1 MQQPSANW
9 FGRET
14 AVDWGLNI
22 VLSEDP
28 LSFWIIN
35 NMRQTPPESVM
46 KGCENGCKC
55 GTFKEEEVSGRD
67 RQGIEVHFYSQCYL
81 DSLAVLFIRRKPAKK
96 YRPALIWRLNYFR
109 DNLYDFLWERR
120 RTRRAAKAS
129 LRPWFGHSDID
140 LTVKTGAGEL
150 WCHDSMLSL
159 LLSLKEDGS
168 EGWAVEGETEG
179 KSGGQWVKEWWR
191 RFGIKQMN

>member
-1 MQQPSANW
+1 
-9 FGRET
+9 
-14 AVDWGLNI
+14 
-22 VLSEDP
+22 
-28 LSFWIIN
+28 
-35 NMRQTPPESVM
+35 M
-46 KGCENGCKC
+46 KGCENGFKC
-55 GTFKEEEVSGRD
+55 GTFKEERGREWAAETD
-67 RQGIEVHFYSQCYL
+67 MESKRTSIPSVTLTLWQCCLSDGSRQKNMGQHWSEG
-81 DSLAVLFIRRKPAKK
+81 
-96 YRPALIWRLNYFR
+96 LIILR

-168 EGWAVEGETEG
+168 EGWAGVC
-179 KSGGQWVKEWWR
+179 GGADGRKEWR
-191 RFGIKQMN
+191 TVSERVM

>member
-1 MQQPSANW
+1 MGSSVAPLKK
-9 FGRET
+9 REE
-14 AVDWGLNI
+14 G
-22 VLSEDP
+22 SERQ
-28 LSFWIIN
+28 
-35 NMRQTPPESVM
+35 RQTRNRSALLFPVLPWL
-46 KGCENGCKC
+46 
-55 GTFKEEEVSGRD
+55 SGSA
-67 RQGIEVHFYSQCYL
+67 VHQTE
-81 DSLAVLFIRRKPAKK
+81 AAKK
-96 YRPALIWRLNYFR
+96 YRPALIWRLNYFS